1 MGGHHNSHNNFSQPI
16 RSQNSILS
24 SLHNPNQHMQSHNY
38 FHNHMRSDI
47 GHQSY
52 NDKGGNHNYE
62 YSPQRFDHLKSQTDG
77 FVDSNIENNNNKYDN
92 NTNNNN
98 NIPNQNSNT

>member
-1 MGGHHNSHNNFSQPI
+1 MG
-16 RSQNSILS
+16 
-24 SLHNPNQHMQSHNY
+24 QHMQSQNY
-38 FHNHMRSDI
+38 FHNHMRSDV

-77 FVDSNIENNNNKYDN
+77 FVDGSGNIENNSKYDN

-98 NIPNQNSNT
+98 NNIIPNQNSNTSIFDGSISTETGFSGPGTTYRAEQ